1 MFIDEP
7 EHWEKLRSNIKTL
20 TAGKMVG
27 YTEYLKSLPVENVL
41 DECIELKKEIKDI
54 HYEAQLMFKF
64 LEEMG
69 LTKLFNNYTKDTYKK
84 TCVSRASTI
93 MLYKIMIRSMLDTD
107 DNFFNNKKRFLGQGV
122 K

>member
-1 MFIDEP
+1 MFVDEP
-7 EHWEKLRSNIKTL
+7 KHWEKLRSSIKTL
-20 TAGKMVG
+20 TASKMFS
-27 YTEYLKSLPVENVL
+27 YTEYLKELPAENVL
-41 DECIELKKEIKDI
+41 DECLELKKEIKDI

-69 LTKLFNNYTKDTYKK
+69 LTKLFNNYTKDIYKK

-107 DNFFNNKKRFLGQGV
+107 DSFFNNKKRFLGQEV